1 MDMDAIRL
9 LEGQHRE
16 VEKLFEQF
24 ENASDKAKK
33 TKLQLCQKISD
44 ALAIHAT
51 IEEKIFYP
59 ATKDARTEE
68 LLHEAVEEHLSA
80 KRILADLIELEEIDD
95 QAEAKMSV
103 LKEQIEHHV
112 QEEEKD
118 LFPQVRKLLDTE
130 RLEELGDE
138 MQAMAEEL
146 REEGEPRMQIPNETG
161 DAAPI

>member
-1 MDMDAIRL
+1 MDAIKL
-9 LEGQHRE
+9 LTQQHRE

-24 ENASDKAKK
+24 EKASDGAKK

-44 ALAIHAT
+44 MLAVHAT

-68 LLHEAVEEHLSA
+68 LLHEAVEEHLSC
-80 KRILADLIELEEIDD
+80 KRILADLLQKEEIDD
-95 QAEAKMSV
+95 EAEAKMTV
-103 LKEQIEHHV
+103 LKEQVLHHV
-112 QEEEKD
+112 QEEEKE
-118 LFPQVRKLLDTE
+118 LLPKARKLLDSD

-138 MQAMAEEL
+138 MQSMADDL
-146 REEGEPRMQIPNETG
+146 MEEGEPRMQVPNETG